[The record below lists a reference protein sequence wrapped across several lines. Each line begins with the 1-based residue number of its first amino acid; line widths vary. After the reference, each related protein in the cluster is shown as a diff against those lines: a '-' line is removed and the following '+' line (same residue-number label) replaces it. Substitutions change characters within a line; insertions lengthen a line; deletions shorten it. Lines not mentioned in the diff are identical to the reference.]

1 MIGIYNDNDIAL
13 VVRTSVS
20 MWATGNR
27 LESTLALDY
36 QMVNNSRR
44 PPSSYTGTGKV
55 VMWGLKKKRTEQRL
69 SEGREGETEGIGR
82 QVGPPSPAREKI
94 PATGQSTSSKCE

>member
-44 PPSSYTGTGKV
+44 SPSSYTRTGKV
-55 VMWGLKKKRTEQRL
+55 VMWGLKKKRMEQRQ
-69 SEGREGETEGIGR
+69 SEGREGKRKG
-82 QVGPPSPAREKI
+82 
-94 PATGQSTSSKCE
+94 